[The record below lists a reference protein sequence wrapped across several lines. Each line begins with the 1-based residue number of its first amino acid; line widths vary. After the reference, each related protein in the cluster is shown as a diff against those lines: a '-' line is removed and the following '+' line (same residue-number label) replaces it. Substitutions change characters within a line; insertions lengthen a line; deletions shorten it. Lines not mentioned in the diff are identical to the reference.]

1 METFKEVVLI
11 KEVIEPSLIIICS
24 VLIYILIGKIIKRFS
39 KAPVKRMDQKKRQTI
54 LTVLKSVIKYIIL
67 SIDILLILNVYG
79 IDTKAILASFGVI
92 GAVLGLAM
100 QDLLKDIIAGI
111 SILFEDQFRV
121 GDWIEVGGFK
131 GEVISLGLKTTKIKA
146 YTGETKI
153 VSNRTLTEVTNFNMH
168 NSMAI
173 IDVQVAYESDL
184 QKVEKILSMLCVE
197 QQDKIPMLKG
207 EIELLG
213 VQSLGENG
221 IVYRIVAPCK
231 SMEQYGVERILRKAI
246 KQAFDKN
253 HIIIPYPQVVI
264 HNERI

>member
-1 METFKEVVLI
+1 METLKEALLI
-11 KEVIEPSLIIICS
+11 NEVIEPSLIILCS
-24 VLIYILIGKIIKRFS
+24 VLIYIFIGKIIKHFS
-39 KAPVKRMDQKKRQTI
+39 KMPVKRLDHKKRQTI
-54 LTVLKSVIKYIIL
+54 LTVLKSIIKYIIL

-131 GEVISLGLKTTKIKA
+131 GEVISLGLKTTRIKA

-153 VSNRTLTEVTNFNMH
+153 ISNRTLTEVTNFNMH
-168 NSMAI
+168 SSMAI
-173 IDVQVAYESDL
+173 VDVQVAYESDL
-184 QKVEKILSMLCVE
+184 QKVEKVLSSVCVE
-197 QQDKIPMLKG
+197 EQEKIPMLKG
-207 EIELLG
+207 KIELLG

-231 SMEQYGVERILRKAI
+231 AMEQYGVERLLRKAI
-246 KQAFDKN
+246 KLALDKN
-253 HIIIPYPQVVI
+253 HIIIPYLQVVI